1 MSISLADCASEEGM
15 AERSQCG
22 DDDANDGP
30 KHERERGMDW
40 IGSTSE
46 KDQEVEHVR
55 VQDEALRASL
65 ERERLAAS
73 NAEEA
78 RGAMHE
84 ESDEGAEDGGGA
96 AAGGGGGSTTF
107 YKSVQISLREPV
119 GSMSISPANRDVVL
133 AARKGLFIVDL
144 ENPYE
149 PPRFLAHASRWQV
162 ADCQW
167 NPHPARAQWVAST
180 SNQKLLVWNLDRPE
194 MLAEDAGAFSV
205 RSIRP
210 TRTGS
215 YVSRQST
222 RPGTTTGASGFVAQ
236 PSYHSPS
243 LSSSAR
249 GLTTL
254 TPFSHDAAL
263 SGAGRSVTSGNASVA
278 AASNILE
285 PRRIWKSS
293 SVEYVLHAHTRGIT
307 DINWSPFHPD
317 VLASC
322 GIDSWTWAWD
332 LRDPSRPKQ
341 GYSAWNAAAT
351 QVKWNRASPHRLA
364 TSCDNKVLIWD
375 DRKGALPLATIE
387 AHESKIYG
395 IDWARDATLGL
406 DRLITCSLAGSVK
419 YWDLSSNHAQRAI
432 GKRELVT
439 EPEQTIETPTPVWRA
454 RHLPFGSGVM
464 TLPQRGDTS
473 LSMWHKSNPET
484 PVKRFEGHKDTVKEF
499 LYRTRGGSDRQN
511 DDREWQLLTWA
522 KDQTLRLWPIDPQVT
537 RAVGHVAGG
546 PIKVLYTRVNA
557 PNISYRDP
565 PPISAGGTSGGKS
578 VTDQPQLSLQTQ
590 SLGEPHAR
598 VLSAPE
604 NIFVRSPASATAIQ
618 PPLDATAALLSGPGS
633 GTRTRLNSGGP
644 SPLATSTGGNSGA
657 SGSASASASA
667 FGTSFSRHARSFSE
681 RAGRENA
688 LERSSWNAPLSE
700 SLSRSQPRSMGL
712 SGANMSA
719 PRGGSM
725 TAALPQQTISSRSRE
740 VHRQKTITEAS
751 SASTTK
757 GKSRASRDAQA
768 KLGSAHLR
776 ASADGRETSDAKHAH
791 HGKEREGKGRSKQGE
806 STAGKRSRA
815 KAPESKVYMTR
826 GAGVISDA
834 AWLAQA
840 RTRAQGTAGQ
850 NHTLGSKSTIDAIGW
865 ISGVKVSGGLASQ
878 RRERSPT
885 SKRDMSPSLTGRE
898 DHLDKSIAT
907 LTPDRSTE
915 AGAVAQPQ
923 GVPKEGTSIDGSD
936 ADVIAPDAAQTLGEE
951 VSSISKRMPRVTF
964 EKVEIAQRVI
974 CCNLYGPWGVE
985 RGQPAFLRI
994 TFNYPSSYPSKA
1006 PRFDLEN
1013 NASVPLKTRALLL
1026 RSVKKLL
1033 RDHAATRRVVLD
1045 QRRSKES
1052 GSEDNS
1058 AANSE
1063 NEEEQSEVDHQL
1075 EVDRAAS
1082 SRARSESSR
1091 RQRTSGKRRRSSH
1104 RVDGLPSTEAVLRFL
1119 LGEAIRGDNVPGA
1132 PGLVPPAFGETSD
1145 EEDEVYAWDRIFG
1158 RAPPRICGASF
1169 AANGLL
1175 VVFGQRRSP
1184 ALPNMKDSRSSAARA
1199 PLLAQTGNAGAGRT
1213 GLSES
1218 VRAASQKYETEG
1230 PTSTAGAGES
1240 SARFAHSYSALTT
1253 AMTKLAQLARRQEGL
1268 DAPASK
1274 SSSNREQNDGFL
1286 DDLDVVQL
1294 LSADFLARRLRTA
1307 NTRGDVEGQGR
1318 GRSGG
1323 ASREKEPFGVRKR
1336 SRSRLRAFGAALLE
1350 PPPGA
1355 AHDALSSRRARS
1367 SSPAGS
1373 RASRAM
1379 VDHHHQVASIGP
1391 FVVRLWDVG
1400 KLLSSS
1406 NQRLASPF
1414 APSRLATPPPLLRRR
1429 SSSLPSSP
1437 RTGATQA
1444 LLSPGR
1450 TPTNERR
1457 DPFRPL

>member
-1 MSISLADCASEEGM
+1 MSISLADCASKEGM
-15 AERSQCG
+15 VEKWQCG
-22 DDDANDGP
+22 DDANDGAR
-30 KHERERGMDW
+30 HELERGRDW
-40 IGSTSE
+40 IGSSGE
-46 KDQEVEHVR
+46 RDQEEHVR
-55 VQDEALRASL
+55 PQDEALRASL

-73 NAEEA
+73 TAVEA

-84 ESDEGAEDGGGA
+84 ESDEGAEHH
-96 AAGGGGGSTTF
+96 GGGGGSTTF

-194 MLAEDAGAFSV
+194 MLAEDAGAFSI
-205 RSIRP
+205 RSMRP

-215 YVSRQST
+215 YVSRHST

-254 TPFSHDAAL
+254 TPFSHDAIL

-406 DRLITCSLAGSVK
+406 DRIITCSLAGSVK

-565 PPISAGGTSGGKS
+565 PPIEAGAPSGCKS

-590 SLGEPHAR
+590 SLGEAHTR

-633 GTRTRLNSGGP
+633 RTRTRLNSGGP

-681 RAGRENA
+681 RTGRENA
-688 LERSSWNAPLSE
+688 PERSSWNAPLSE
-700 SLSRSQPRSMGL
+700 SLPRSQPRSMGL

-719 PRGGSM
+719 PRGGTM

-740 VHRQKTITEAS
+740 VHRQRTITEAS

-757 GKSRASRDAQA
+757 GNSRASRDAQA

-776 ASADGRETSDAKHAH
+776 ASADGRKTFDAKHAH
-791 HGKEREGKGRSKQGE
+791 HGEEREGKGRSKQGE
-806 STAGKRSRA
+806 STAGRRSRA

-885 SKRDMSPSLTGRE
+885 SKRDMSKSLTAGRE

-915 AGAVAQPQ
+915 AGALAQLR

-936 ADVIAPDAAQTLGEE
+936 ADVIAPDAAQILGEE

-1013 NASVPLKTRALLL
+1013 HASVPLKTRALLL

-1033 RDHAATRRVVLD
+1033 RDHAATRRIVLD

-1063 NEEEQSEVDHQL
+1063 NEEEQSE
-1075 EVDRAAS
+1075 
-1082 SRARSESSR
+1082 
-1091 RQRTSGKRRRSSH
+1091 
-1104 RVDGLPSTEAVLRFL
+1104 
-1119 LGEAIRGDNVPGA
+1119 
-1132 PGLVPPAFGETSD
+1132 
-1145 EEDEVYAWDRIFG
+1145 
-1158 RAPPRICGASF
+1158 
-1169 AANGLL
+1169 
-1175 VVFGQRRSP
+1175 
-1184 ALPNMKDSRSSAARA
+1184 
-1199 PLLAQTGNAGAGRT
+1199 
-1213 GLSES
+1213 
-1218 VRAASQKYETEG
+1218 
-1230 PTSTAGAGES
+1230 
-1240 SARFAHSYSALTT
+1240 
-1253 AMTKLAQLARRQEGL
+1253 LARRQEGL
-1268 DAPASK
+1268 DAPASR

-1323 ASREKEPFGVRKR
+1323 ASREKEPISVRKR

-1350 PPPGA
+1350 PPAGA

-1373 RASRAM
+1373 RALRTM
-1379 VDHHHQVASIGP
+1379 VDHHHQVAGTGP
-1391 FVVRLWDVG
+1391 SVVRLWDIS

-1406 NQRLASPF
+1406 NHRLASPF